1 MKTTGKVLLVAVLIY
16 LVLAAAALAA
26 MKQPPERFG
35 RIMMHVP
42 GPAFAII
49 PFKTLWLYA
58 RQGSL
63 HVGDPAPGFNLST
76 QDRKG
81 TVQLTTF
88 RGSQPV
94 VLVFGSYT

>member
-1 MKTTGKVLLVAVLIY
+1 MKKAGKVLLIAALFYAALAGAV
-16 LVLAAAALAA
+16 LAA

-58 RQGSL
+58 RQGPL
-63 HVGDPAPGFNLST
+63 RPGDPAPGFNLTT
-76 QDRKG
+76 QDQKSVVRLASFQG
-81 TVQLTTF
+81 L
-88 RGSQPV
+88 QPV